1 MLVIEVPIRNPE
13 IERRLEEKKKEEQ
26 QLAQFGQHRDSKFDY
41 HRFLSGSDFSPKIV
55 DVGENQKQLQMSLDM
70 KNYKPEEIKV
80 SVKNDELII
89 KGERQYKDE
98 NRSERIFF
106 FKSTALPPG
115 TQIEQVQ
122 SYFTEDGQLK
132 ITAPFLEQNQASKP
146 IEEPKK

>member
-1 MLVIEVPIRNPE
+1 MLVIEVPIINPE
-13 IERRLEEKKKEEQ
+13 IERRLEQKKKEEQ

-55 DVGENQKQLQMSLDM
+55 EKGDNQKELQMSIEM

-80 SVKNDELII
+80 SVKNNELII

-98 NRSERIFF
+98 NRSERTFF
-106 FKSTALPPG
+106 FKSTLLPPG
-115 TQIEQVQ
+115 TQTEQVQ

-132 ITAPFLEQNQASKP
+132 IEAPFVEQKQAVKPVEDSK
-146 IEEPKK
+146 K

>member
-1 MLVIEVPIRNPE
+1 MLVIEIPIRNPE

-26 QLAQFGQHRDSKFDY
+26 QLAQFGQQRDPKFDY

-55 DVGENQKQLQMSLDM
+55 DVGENEKQLQMSLDM

-80 SVKNDELII
+80 SVKNDELIV

-98 NRSERIFF
+98 NRSERVFF
-106 FKSTALPPG
+106 FKSTALPLG

-132 ITAPFLEQNQASKP
+132 IEAPFLEQNPASKP
-146 IEEPKK
+146 MEEPKN